1 MKHKPTGLTAR
12 FTLLLLASFA
22 AAAVVFCTVRFGG
35 GMLLRQYFSTSDFQQ
50 RYNERRIQDLL
61 SYVDEHDLATT
72 DTEAITRWVEKH
84 HLILLEIYRFNVL
97 RYTSSAPEESL
108 SNDTEAPYYAWLSYY
123 QIPFADGTA
132 EVVIYA
138 DDTYRFFTWLTA
150 AALGAALIVF
160 PLVFLRDTRSLVR
173 YIKKLSGEIQVMEG
187 GDLDVPITLQGKD
200 ELFLLARCL
209 DSMRR
214 AFKAQKEEETNL
226 YSANQAMV
234 TAMSHDLR
242 TPLTTLQIYTDIL
255 RLNKYTPEQM
265 DEYLEIIDSKAAQIK
280 QLSENIFE
288 YSLISKQ
295 RSVQLEEPRPIRE
308 VFHDRLSEM
317 AALLA
322 QKQFRFDL
330 ELDWPEI
337 LVAVN
342 SQYIKRLIDNLSS
355 NLEKYA
361 DAEYPVLIRI
371 EESENG
377 ASILFQNVVSAEPPE
392 QEGTHIGL
400 TNMEAMMQ
408 KMGGRFRAGQT
419 ATLFQ
424 VELWFPAAQEV
435 RFGASVQNL

>member
-1 MKHKPTGLTAR
+1 MKHKPNSLTTR

-22 AAAVVFCTVRFGG
+22 AASLVFCTVRFGG
-35 GMLLRQYFSTSDFQQ
+35 GMLLKQYFNTSDFQQ
-50 RYNERRIQDLL
+50 KYCERRIQDLL
-61 SYVDEHDLATT
+61 AYVDEHDIATT

-97 RYTSSAPEESL
+97 RYTSSAPVESL
-108 SNDTEAPYYAWLSYY
+108 SNDSEAPYYAWLSYY

-160 PLVFLRDTRSLVR
+160 LLVFLHNTRGLVR
-173 YIKKLSGEIQVMEG
+173 YIKKLSEEIQVMEG
-187 GDLDVPITLQGKD
+187 GDLDVPITLQGND
-200 ELFLLARCL
+200 ELFLLAQSL

-226 YSANQAMV
+226 LYANQAMV

-255 RLNKYTPEQM
+255 RLKKYKPEQL

-288 YSLISKQ
+288 YSLVSRHQ
-295 RSVQLEEPRPIRE
+295 SVQLEEPRPVRD

-322 QKQFRFDL
+322 QKHFRFDL

-337 LVAVN
+337 RISVN
-342 SQYIKRLIDNLSS
+342 SQYIKRLIDNISS

-371 EESENG
+371 EERENG
-377 ASILFQNVVSAEPPE
+377 VAILFQNVVSAAPE
-392 QEGTHIGL
+392 QQEGTHIGL
-400 TNMEAMMQ
+400 TNMEAMMK

-424 VELWFPAAQEV
+424 SELWFPAA
-435 RFGASVQNL
+435 